1 MKHSLKLVNVDVI
14 GVSDVS
20 KKALNKARSAG
31 VKKTYMDYRDL
42 LKEPGID
49 AVIIALP
56 THFHLQCATE
66 AAEAKKQ
73 IFLEK
78 PIARNLE
85 EANAIISASKRN
97 SVKLMVGYPLRFKT
111 DLINLRKQVSSGV
124 FGEIEIAHATYISC
138 GPFFHRDEGY
148 APVPVP
154 EWWFKKELT
163 GGGALIDV
171 GSHLINLVRWY
182 FGEITDIKSHLGYR
196 LNMDME
202 DSALCLAKFTS
213 GVRAVITVGWFA
225 QKNKMEFKL
234 FGTVDHY
241 DAPQRLQNPLNTA
254 VQVFATGTSKYF
266 QPHFAEL
273 GYFAHCVNR
282 DLTPSPSG
290 EDGLKDLE
298 AILLAYKNQISLN

>member
-1 MKHSLKLVNVDVI
+1 MNVI

-20 KKALNKARSAG
+20 KKALNRARNAG
-31 VKKTYMDYRDL
+31 VKKTFTDYKDL
-42 LKEPGID
+42 LKQPEID

-56 THFHLQCATE
+56 THFHLQCAIE

-97 SVKLMVGYPLRFKT
+97 SVKLMIGYPLRFKT
-111 DLINLRKQVSSGV
+111 DLIELRKQIHSGI
-124 FGEIEIAHATYISC
+124 FGEIVIAHATYVGC

-154 EWWFKKELT
+154 EWWFNKELT

-182 FGEITDIKSHLGYR
+182 FGEITDIKSQLGHR

-202 DSALCLAKFTS
+202 DSALCIAKFDS
-213 GVRAVITVGWFA
+213 GVRAVITVGWFT
-225 QKNKMEFKL
+225 QKNRMELRL
-234 FGTVDHY
+234 FGTVDHA
-241 DAPQRLQNPLNTA
+241 DSRQRLQNPLNTA

-273 GYFAHCVNR
+273 GYFAHCVSR

-290 EDGLKDLE
+290 EDGLRDLE
-298 AILLAYKNQISLN
+298 AILLAYKNQISLAEKLPDI